1 MRLMGVS
8 VLGRSLQYTMQRE
21 ESELIEGS
29 GQWVYLEKAIAIEV
43 FAIAYC
49 VQMT

>member
-8 VLGRSLQYTMQRE
+8 VLGRSLQYIMQRE
-21 ESELIEGS
+21 ESELIERS
-29 GQWVYLEKAIAIEV
+29 GQWVCLEKAIEV